1 MFHKYFS
8 KSLFVTFLA
17 LLVSFSLFN
26 LPAKANFDSRITDI
40 QDNFGSSSSI
50 SVDSFSSGADKE
62 VYNKDKR
69 KTDVYPSNF
78 LSTSVL
84 DKYQSSSLSKPQILS
99 SSVLSELE
107 RTPKNRWQSQ
117 MVKLIVTFDPSYSD
131 VKHTLSFSYGAE
143 ILDNIPVA
151 FVTTSLDNVFSLSTL
166 SGVKGLYLDQ
176 YYQFIDP
183 SWKQLDESVLTYP
196 SEAYIGARAL
206 LDLGITGSGIK
217 IAIVDTGID
226 KYHSDLDDFDNDP
239 STNDPKVI
247 AEMSFIDYDNDGIN
261 DTDAMDEFGHGTH
274 CAGIAAA
281 NGSLQGVA
289 PGAYLINARALDA
302 FGGAYVSWVV
312 NAIDWAVSQGADVI
326 SMSIGW
332 MPGDIVQLLNDAS
345 DAAWESG
352 SMVVVAAGNSGPS
365 SGTISS
371 PGMASRA
378 ITVGASDMFNG
389 TTYWS
394 SRGPST
400 NGLIDPDVI
409 APGAGILSTIPNNMY
424 EVYSG
429 TSMATPAVAGVV
441 ALLKSVFPSVDIDL
455 IRSAILSTATDMGRS
470 VFEQGAGMINA
481 LEAYNYLSNPQAFV
495 FPSFTETSPLKLSPN
510 EILTYQLDI
519 FVEQVYNSLSLEP
532 SAEILPY
539 VSTSFID
546 SPDSSGWI
554 RAALTVTMPDAL
566 TIGSIIVKN
575 GSTSLY
581 EVPLTLEPE
590 EEAND
595 ANTSTDAGE
604 TLSGAISLN
613 FGVSYPGELK
623 SGDLQDF
630 YKFSVIEG
638 KNYSLVLTDLERDI
652 DLLLTDENG
661 TVIAYSINYGLDDEQ
676 IAFTALSSGD
686 YYARV
691 VAYDFGYYTIQ
702 VSEMD
707 SLLSASKVLLTRNY
721 DDFGFDSDSDGLYDN
736 LTITV
741 EVEVNE
747 AGTYDFLYTICQN
760 RDDYI
765 FPKYY
770 VASGWNT
777 IYLEEGIQTI
787 ELAIDGGSIEQSNYD
802 GDYIL
807 SELLIG
813 DPTTWMVIEYLR
825 DDYVT
830 GTYSHT
836 EFDPPEAR
844 LLSISYSQENL
855 DGAGGPELFTIQCS
869 FGIDLEEE
877 VNVVFWLIDSQ
888 HLFGVYSETSIMGP
902 LTTDVIFEFSGYNL
916 LQILKGDIV
925 VAGVV
930 FSSEN
935 YLFFLPIYD
944 TKSSADFSTYEPLY
958 TFQITDKVVDYDSNG
973 LYDTLMVDI
982 LIDSK
987 VSTEVELYYNQL
999 LYSLPAEKMVPSSGY
1014 GEYIQQTINEGKN
1027 HIYFE
1032 YSLTSAG
1039 ARKLSG
1045 PYLIPIIVLTDFVY
1059 RTIFTVHHVSNQYD
1073 YNTFDTPTA
1082 YLSKFLGSENVISEF
1097 GGIKLTFEIM
1107 AKKELDVTISIDIE
1121 SYYSLTGTYFYFWQ
1135 VFEEHIY
1142 TGKNNISI
1150 IIPYQELFWYKFIGD
1165 LIVRQISII
1174 SWTSEDILYDQII
1187 IHDVNYLDF
1196 SSLFDAY
1203 FEGTYD
1209 FEFIDD
1215 DADPLYEGV
1224 NFTFPIHIN
1233 KAGNYKFTLFLSS
1246 GYSIPYSITISE
1258 YYEVGKHFV
1267 SFVVP
1272 ASAIV
1277 RSASSNNRLGIFCS
1291 LQNTESGWD
1300 DEFTDTFEV
1309 KDINDFDY
1317 ILPLTYYKIK
1327 SVSSFDNNSDGLFDG
1342 INIDLQLNASTTGTY
1357 YLSLYFST
1365 SLLGESYF
1373 LDTIDIHTQFTI
1385 NSPGLYDIDLTIYSY
1400 DLIGTSLSLS
1410 YFDST
1415 EFELNLD
1422 VITIYD
1428 NLGEYT
1434 IIIDEKIPKA
1444 FDITNFDMSPPV
1456 EIIAVTVDL
1465 EDFTGDSVA
1474 DYLIFTIDY
1483 VLSKPIPYIIF
1494 ELNIEISYLDN
1505 GIEYYIFY
1513 NTELGF
1519 YPEVGEDSVEFRI
1532 NLYHIFYDIP
1542 DEFEMSYVILVNN
1555 GDYEI
1560 ITYYSSDRESFNTI
1574 IDTSTPTPTPTNTT
1588 PTEPTKND
1596 FPMLISFA
1604 VIFIL
1609 GVFFLKKKKR

>member
-1 MFHKYFS
+1 MFCRNFS
-8 KSLFVTFLA
+8 KSLIFTLLA

-26 LPAKANFDSRITDI
+26 LPANANFDSRTSDI
-40 QDNFGSSSSI
+40 QDNLELDSGI
-50 SVDSFSSGADKE
+50 SVAPFSSGTDKKIYNTDKSNFAD
-62 VYNKDKR
+62 
-69 KTDVYPSNF
+69 TTTNF

-84 DKYQSSSLSKPQILS
+84 DKYQAPSSSKPHILS

-107 RTPKNRWQSQ
+107 QTPKNSWKNQ
-117 MVKLIVTFDPSYSD
+117 IVRLVISFDPSSKD
-131 VKHTLSFSYGAE
+131 VQQTLTFSYGATV
-143 ILDNIPVA
+143 LSNIPIA
-151 FVTTSLDNVFSLSTL
+151 FVTTTLNNVFELSTL
-166 SGVKGLYLDQ
+166 SGVKGVYLDQ
-176 YYQFIDP
+176 YYQFVDP
-183 SWKQLDESVLTYP
+183 SWKQMDENVLTYP
-196 SEAYIGARAL
+196 SEA
-206 LDLGITGSGIK
+206 GITGSGIK
-217 IAIVDTGID
+217 IAIIDTGID

-332 MPGDIVQLLNDAS
+332 MPGDIVQLLNEAS

-352 SMVVVAAGNSGPS
+352 SMVVVAAGNSGPF

-400 NGLIDPDVI
+400 NGLIDPDVV
-409 APGAGILSTIPNNMY
+409 APGAGILSTIPYNMY

-470 VFEQGAGMINA
+470 VFEQGAGMVNA
-481 LEAYNYLSNPQAFV
+481 LEAYNYLSDPQAFV

-519 FVEQVYNSLSLEP
+519 FVEQVYNSLTLEP
-532 SAEILPY
+532 STEILPY

-554 RAALTVTMPDAL
+554 RVALTITMPDVL

-575 GSTSLY
+575 GSTTLY

-595 ANTSTDAGE
+595 ANASADAGE
-604 TLSGAISLN
+604 TLSGAISLE
-613 FGVSYPGELK
+613 FGVSYAGELK
-623 SGDLQDF
+623 YGDLQDF
-630 YKFSVIEG
+630 YKFPVVEG
-638 KNYSLVLTDLERDI
+638 KNYSLVLTNLERDI

-661 TVIAYSINYGLDDEQ
+661 TVIAFSINYGLDDEQ
-676 IAFTALSSGD
+676 IDFTALSSGD

-702 VSEMD
+702 VSETD
-707 SLLSASKVLLTRNY
+707 SLLSTTKVNLTGNY
-721 DDFGFDSDSDGLYDN
+721 NDFGFDSDSDGLYDN

-747 AGTYDFLYTICQN
+747 AGTYDFLYAICQN

-777 IYLEEGIQTI
+777 IYLEEGIQTV
-787 ELAIDGGSIEQSNYD
+787 ELSIDGGSIEQSNYD

-825 DDYVT
+825 DDYIT
-830 GTYSHT
+830 SSYTHSQ
-836 EFDPPEAR
+836 FDPPEAR
-844 LLSISYSQENL
+844 LSSISYSQENL
-855 DGAGGPELFTIQCS
+855 DSAGGPELFTIQCS
-869 FGIDLEEE
+869 FDIELEGE
-877 VNVVFWLIDSQ
+877 VNVVFWLINSQ
-888 HLFGVYSETSIMGP
+888 HLFGVFSETSVMGP

-930 FSSEN
+930 FISEN

-944 TKSSADFSTYEPLY
+944 TKPSSEFSTYEPLY
-958 TFQITDKVVDYDSNG
+958 TLQITDKVMDYDSNG
-973 LYDTLMVDI
+973 LYDTLIVDI
-982 LIDSK
+982 LVDSK

-1014 GEYIQQTINEGKN
+1014 GEYIQQTISEGKN

-1039 ARKLSG
+1039 ARELSG
-1045 PYLIPIIVLTDFVY
+1045 PYLIPIIVLTDLVY
-1059 RTIFTVHHVSNQYD
+1059 KTIFTTHHVSNQYD

-1082 YLSKFLGSENVISEF
+1082 YLSKFLGCETVLSEF
-1097 GGIKLTFEIM
+1097 GGLKLTFEVI
-1107 AKKELDVTISIDIE
+1107 AKQELDVTISVDID
-1121 SYYSLTGTYFYFWQ
+1121 SYYSLTETYFYFWD

-1142 TGKNNISI
+1142 AGKNNISI
-1150 IIPYQELFWYKFIGD
+1150 IIPYQELFWYKFVGD

-1174 SWTSEDILYDQII
+1174 SWTSEDTLYDQII
-1187 IHDVNYLDF
+1187 IHDVNYLEF

-1209 FEFIDD
+1209 FEYIDN
-1215 DADPLYEGV
+1215 DADSLYEGV
-1224 NFTFPIHIN
+1224 NFTFPVYIN
-1233 KAGNYKFTLFLSS
+1233 KAGNYEFTLFLSS
-1246 GYSIPYSITISE
+1246 GYSIPYSITIRE
-1258 YYEVGKHFV
+1258 YYVEGKNFV

-1277 RSASSNNRLGIFCS
+1277 RSASSNNRLGIHCS
-1291 LQNTESGWD
+1291 LNNLESYWT

-1317 ILPLTYYKIK
+1317 ILPLTYYKFK

-1342 INIDLQLNASTTGTY
+1342 INIDLQLNVSTTGTY
-1357 YLSLYFST
+1357 YLDLCFST
-1365 SLLGESYF
+1365 LLFGGSYV
-1373 LDTIDIHTQFTI
+1373 LDAININTQSTF
-1385 NSPGLYDIDLTIYSY
+1385 NSPGINDISLTIYSY
-1400 DLIGTSLSLS
+1400 DLLSTNFSLS

-1422 VITIYD
+1422 AITIYD

-1434 IIIDEKIPKA
+1434 IFINEKIPKT
-1444 FDITNFDMSPPV
+1444 FDITDFDISSPV
-1456 EIIAVTVDL
+1456 EIIAVSVDL
-1465 EDFTGDSVA
+1465 EDFTGDSAA
-1474 DYLIFTIDY
+1474 DYLVFTIDY
-1483 VLSKPIPYIIF
+1483 VLNKPMSYVIF
-1494 ELNIEISYLDN
+1494 ELNIEISYLVY
-1505 GIEYYIFY
+1505 GIEYNIFY
-1513 NTELGF
+1513 GTVLGF
-1519 YPEVGEDSVEFRI
+1519 YPEVGEDSVEFKI
-1532 NLYHIFYDIP
+1532 ELHQIFYDIP
-1542 DEFEMSYVILVNN
+1542 DEFEMSYLILVENS
-1555 GDYEI
+1555 DYEI
-1560 ITYYSSDRESFNTI
+1560 ITYYSSDRETFNTI
-1574 IDTSTPTPTPTNTT
+1574 IDASTPTPTNTT

-1596 FPMLISFA
+1596 FSMLISFA

-1609 GVFFLKKKKR
+1609 GVFFLKKKKK

>member
-1 MFHKYFS
+1 MFRKCLL
-8 KSLFVTFLA
+8 KGLIVTFFV
-17 LLVSFSLFN
+17 LLVSLSLFN
-26 LPAKANFDSRITDI
+26 LPIKANYESKISSI
-40 QDNFGSSSSI
+40 QDNLELVSDVSSTP
-50 SVDSFSSGADKE
+50 FSSEIDKSSYNSANNNFAD
-62 VYNKDKR
+62 VS
-69 KTDVYPSNF
+69 SNF
-78 LSTSVL
+78 FSTSVL
-84 DKYQSSSLSKPQILS
+84 DKYQAPSQSKPQIIS
-99 SSVLSELE
+99 NSVLSELE
-107 RTPKNRWQSQ
+107 RTPKKLWKNQ
-117 MVKLIVTFDPSYSD
+117 MVRLVISFDPSSKD
-131 VKHTLSFSYGAE
+131 VEQTLTFYGATV
-143 ILDNIPVA
+143 LSNIPVA
-151 FVTTSLDNVFSLSTL
+151 FVTTSLANVFALSTL
-166 SGVKGLYLDQ
+166 SGVKSVYLDR

-183 SWKQLDESVLTYP
+183 SWKQIDENVLTYP
-196 SEAYIGARAL
+196 SESYIGARAL

-247 AEMSFIDYDNDGIN
+247 AEMSFIDYDNDGVN
-261 DTDAMDEFGHGTH
+261 DTDAMDELGHGTH

-302 FGGAYVSWVV
+302 SGGAYVSLVV
-312 NAIDWAVSQGADVI
+312 NAIDWSVSQGADVI

-332 MPGDIVQLLNDAS
+332 MPGDIVQLLNEAS

-352 SMVVVAAGNSGPS
+352 SIVVVAAGNSGPF

-429 TSMATPAVAGVV
+429 TSMATPAVAGVT

-470 VFEQGAGMINA
+470 VFEQGAGMVNA
-481 LEAYNYLSNPQAFV
+481 IEAYNYLSDPKTFV

-510 EILTYQLDI
+510 EVLTYQLDI
-519 FVEQVYNSLSLEP
+519 FVEQVYTSLTLEP

-546 SPDSSGWI
+546 SPDLSGWI
-554 RAALTVTMPDAL
+554 RVALTITMPDVQ

-575 GSTSLY
+575 GSTTLY
-581 EVPLTLEPE
+581 EVPLTLNPE

-595 ANTSTDAGE
+595 ANTSADAGE
-604 TLSGAISLN
+604 TLSGAISLE
-613 FGVSYPGELK
+613 FDVSYTGELK
-623 SGDLQDF
+623 SDDVQDF
-630 YKFSVIEG
+630 YKFPVVEG
-638 KNYSLVLTDLERDI
+638 KNYSLVLTDLEDDI

-661 TVIAYSINYGLDDEQ
+661 TVITFSINYGLKDEQ
-676 IAFTALSSGD
+676 IDFTALSSGD
-686 YYARV
+686 YCARV

-702 VSEMD
+702 VSEID
-707 SLLSASKVLLTRNY
+707 SLLSTSKVLLTGNY
-721 DDFGFDSDSDGLYDN
+721 NDFGFDSDSNGLYDN

-747 AGTYDFLYTICQN
+747 AGIYDFLYTICQN

-777 IYLEEGIQTI
+777 IYLEEGMQTV
-787 ELAIDGGSIEQSNYD
+787 ELAIDGGAIEQSNYD
-802 GDYIL
+802 GDYVL
-807 SELLIG
+807 GELLIG
-813 DPTTWMVIEYLR
+813 DPTTWLILEYLR
-825 DDYVT
+825 DDYIT
-830 GTYSHT
+830 GTYTHS
-836 EFDPPEAR
+836 EFDTPETK
-844 LLSISYSQENL
+844 LSSISYSQENL
-855 DGAGGPELFTIQCS
+855 DDIGGPELFKIQCS
-869 FGIDLEEE
+869 FDIELEGEI
-877 VNVVFWLIDSQ
+877 NVLFWLINSQ
-888 HLFGVYSETSIMGP
+888 HMLGVFSETTVIGP
-902 LTTDVIFEFSGYNL
+902 ISTDIIFEFSGYNL

-935 YLFFLPIYD
+935 FLFFLPIYD
-944 TKSSADFSTYEPLY
+944 TKPHSEFSTYEPLY
-958 TFQITDKVVDYDSNG
+958 SFQITDKVMDYDSNG
-973 LYDTLMVDI
+973 LYDTLIVDI

-987 VSTEVELYYNQL
+987 VSTEVELYYDQL
-999 LYSLPAEKMVPSSGY
+999 LYSLPAEKMVPRSGY
-1014 GEYIQQTINEGKN
+1014 GEYIQQTINKGKN
-1027 HIYFE
+1027 HIYIE

-1045 PYLIPIIVLTDFVY
+1045 PYLIPIIILNDFVY
-1059 RTIFTVHHVSNQYD
+1059 RTIFTAHYVSNQYD
-1073 YNTFDTPTA
+1073 YDTFDTPTA
-1082 YLSKFLGSENVISEF
+1082 YLSKFLGSEKVISES
-1097 GGIKLTFEIM
+1097 GGLKLTFEVISIQ
-1107 AKKELDVTISIDIE
+1107 ELDVSISVDIG
-1121 SYYSLTGTYFYFWQ
+1121 SYYSLDGSYFYFWLT
-1135 VFEEHIY
+1135 FEEHVY
-1142 TGKNNISI
+1142 LGKNNVSI
-1150 IIPYQELFWYKFIGD
+1150 IIPYRELFWYKFIGD

-1209 FEFIDD
+1209 FEYINDD
-1215 DADPLYEGV
+1215 TDSLYEGV
-1224 NFTFPIHIN
+1224 NFTFSIYIN
-1233 KAGNYKFTLFLSS
+1233 KAGKYEFDLFLSS
-1246 GYSIPYSITISE
+1246 GYTVSYSTIISE
-1258 YYEVGKHFV
+1258 YYDTGKHFV

-1277 RSASSNNRLGIFCS
+1277 RSASSNNVLGIYCS
-1291 LQNTESGWD
+1291 LYSVGNDWSD
-1300 DEFTDTFEV
+1300 SFTDTFEV

-1317 ILPLTYYKIK
+1317 ILPLVYYKFK
-1327 SVSSFDNNSDGLFDG
+1327 SVSSFDNNSDSLFDG
-1342 INIDLQLNASTTGTY
+1342 INIDLQLNVSTPGTY
-1357 YLSLYFST
+1357 YIDFYINT
-1365 SLLGESYF
+1365 LLFGEPYI
-1373 LDTIDIHTQFTI
+1373 LDIINVYSQVTV
-1385 NSPGLYDIDLTIYSY
+1385 NSPGIQDISLTIYSY
-1400 DLIGTSLSLS
+1400 DLFGTNISLS
-1410 YFDST
+1410 YLDST
-1415 EFELNLD
+1415 EFEINLD
-1422 VITIYD
+1422 AIIISD

-1434 IIIDEKIPKA
+1434 LSIDEKIPKT
-1444 FDITNFDMSPPV
+1444 FNITDFDMTSPV

-1465 EDFTGDSVA
+1465 EDFTGDFVV

-1483 VLSKPIPYIIF
+1483 VVNKPMSYIIF
-1494 ELNIEISYLDN
+1494 ELYIDISYFDD

-1519 YPEVGEDSVEFRI
+1519 YPEVGEGSVEFRI
-1532 NLYHIFYDIP
+1532 NMYHIFYEIP
-1542 DEFEMSYVILVNN
+1542 DEFDMSYNVYVKSST
-1555 GDYEI
+1555 YEI
-1560 ITYYSSDRESFNTI
+1560 ITAYFSEVETFDAI
-1574 IDTSTPTPTPTNTT
+1574 IDTFTPTPTIIT
-1588 PTEPTKND
+1588 PTEPTKNN
-1596 FPMLISFA
+1596 FPMIIPFS
-1604 VIFIL
+1604 VILIL
-1609 GVFFLKKKKR
+1609 GLFFLKKRKT